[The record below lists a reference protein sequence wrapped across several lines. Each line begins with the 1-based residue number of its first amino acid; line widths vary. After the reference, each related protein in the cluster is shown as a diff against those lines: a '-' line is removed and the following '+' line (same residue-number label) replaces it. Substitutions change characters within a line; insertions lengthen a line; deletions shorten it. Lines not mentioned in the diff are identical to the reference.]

1 MSNVNLDSVLDSI
14 NTNLNFPV
22 QLVDARTEVDWID
35 FMTRFAK
42 LINFYN
48 KNNEREGDW
57 QPFLLKDPVFLT
69 AHISSID
76 VKSKI
81 RLFIT
86 TNSIATTKI
95 IGPSTETTSTAIPA
109 QANSVEMLNPIFQQI
124 FEVFAKMHK
133 WSYFM
138 ENSEQE
144 YGLKVYFQQMIRT
157 KYAAIYWAIKEL
169 YNELNKSN
177 KFYGINWIDEN
188 YHKTYTA
195 KLWTSST
202 DQRTF
207 WEILGI
213 QFPIDKNNV
222 LELFTALK
230 NAGNAVFGFF
240 QILVEKASEEYKTL
254 SVATTSYP
262 DTLLIRTFF
271 DLLKSNQDDLN
282 ELSAKHLNFYYQD
295 ILKQTKLGSQAD
307 KVYLCGDL
315 AKQDRVFKLL
325 SGTAFNA
332 GLDAD
337 KQPIIFETSQDQL
350 LNPAQIKTAYTLVVQ
365 KDFGLTSDLPVHL
378 GRNSDATPLP
388 TTPMKSVLKLGFN
401 QQNDIDQVKM
411 DENGSVVGWNPFGN
425 LTSEN
430 QQIKSLGISFA
441 SPLLYLLEGQR
452 TITFTFESPNSF
464 GDLDPT
470 TIQFYLSTQTTWFSL
485 EGKQTNP
492 QIAPDGETWVLTF
505 VLSPTDP
512 SIENFIANPDG
523 YTAEWPL
530 FKIMFNAF
538 DSLAEP
544 PIINSFKIDVL
555 VENVRTFS
563 LGNANGSLDP
573 SKPFQPFG
581 PVVPENAIFYLGNS
595 EIFSKPVTFFTIN
608 VNWANLPTDF
618 ATYYYIYNAYLQGK
632 IEPGDPLPGILSRTL
647 TKVRSF
653 FGKKQENTQ
662 IEPELHFDNAAFKVT
677 FDLLS
682 HYQWNDFPLSR
693 QGNCA
698 VNEQQIVCTPPLN
711 PDPIGSDAIEMF
723 TSVNVTNAE
732 VNPTTVLTELSST
745 SVFVYNANQ
754 TGAPPFLY
762 DSSVQNKPLVYSENT
777 ISGYLKMTLAS
788 PQYAFGNDLYP
799 KIVAQVALV
808 NADLLFKPKST
819 TLFEP
824 AGTGTTPAPANTTN
838 PPANSPLAPT
848 GATPAPGNL
857 TSNTSLAS
865 PTAQKAVKPK
875 TVLIPAP
882 NVPFAPMVIGI
893 TASYMA
899 SDTYALDYSNQQKP
913 LQCYHYSIFENY
925 LVFDASQDSSS
936 YAKTIGFPICGLTQ
950 QPFYVPLYPSLK
962 YDAVLF
968 LEVTK
973 LISGS
978 QLSVLFEVNQSAH
991 SSSAEKVQLS
1001 YFYLNQFGWQ
1011 NLIVLND
1018 QTNHLKCSGIIT
1030 FEVSADIDEPHFQM
1044 PSNSNWF
1051 ALTLSG
1057 NPALI
1062 GKISLVKTNGIQ
1074 VERSEASLANTLGL
1088 PQLAANQISAPMVA
1102 IPELATI
1109 IQPFAS
1115 FGGKSSETDLSMN
1128 MRVANQLKIKNR
1140 PLTANDFNR
1149 IIRQNFD
1156 TIFYSKVTHDRAN
1169 RMVNISLVKKVSNE
1183 YASNAF
1189 LPRVSDCELDQI
1201 SSSLREESA
1210 IHRLEIK
1217 NFEIN
1222 YLKVYATVYIQPE
1235 FDINGVS
1242 MRITQALKVFLSPWI
1257 TTNQDQIHIDS
1268 GVTDSEV
1275 AAFLTGFEEV
1285 SGVENIS
1292 FFCSNSSDPSPSSA
1306 DQKPTHI
1313 RADEGSL
1320 LLVPSTVQALTYKKA
1335 V

>member
-48 KNNEREGDW
+48 KNNNQEGDW

-86 TNSIATTKI
+86 TNSIAITKVFAS
-95 IGPSTETTSTAIPA
+95 STETPT

-124 FEVFAKMHK
+124 FDVFAKMHK

-138 ENSEQE
+138 ENSEQD

-169 YNELNKSN
+169 YNDLNKSI
-177 KFYGINWIDEN
+177 KFYGISWIDES
-188 YHKTYTA
+188 YHKDYTA

-202 DQRTF
+202 DYRTF

-213 QFPIDKNNV
+213 QYPIVKNDV
-222 LELFTALK
+222 LELLTALK

-240 QILVEKASEEYKTL
+240 QIMVEKASDEYKTL
-254 SVATTSYP
+254 SAAPTSYP

-271 DLLKSNQDDLN
+271 DLLKSNQADLN
-282 ELSAKHLNFYYQD
+282 GLSAKHLNFYYQD
-295 ILKQTKLGSQAD
+295 ILKQTKAGSQAD
-307 KVYLCGDL
+307 KVYLCADL
-315 AKQDRVFKLL
+315 AKQDRIFKLL

-332 GLDAD
+332 GLDSD
-337 KQPIIFETSQDQL
+337 KLPIIFETTQDQL
-350 LNPAQIKTAYTLVVQ
+350 LNPAQIKTAYTLIVKKAFDLMVFSQ
-365 KDFGLTSDLPVHL
+365 VDLGTTS
-378 GRNSDATPLP
+378 SATPIP
-388 TTPMKSVLKLGFN
+388 TPPEKPVSPPKKVLILGFN
-401 QQNDIDQVKM
+401 RQNDIDQVKL

-425 LTSEN
+425 STTEN

-452 TITFTFESPNSF
+452 TITFTFESSNSF
-464 GDLDPT
+464 EDINIT
-470 TIQFYLSTQTTWFSL
+470 NIQFYLSTQTTWFSL
-485 EGKQTNP
+485 SDRRKLSN
-492 QIAPDGETWVLTF
+492 ISADGHTWELQF

-512 SIENFIANPDG
+512 SIENFIENPDG
-523 YTAEWPL
+523 YAAEWPL
-530 FKIMFNAF
+530 FKIIFSAF
-538 DSLAEP
+538 DSLEEP
-544 PIINSFKIDVL
+544 PLINSFKIDVL

-563 LGNANGSLDP
+563 LGNSNGSLDA

-581 PVVPENAIFYLGNS
+581 PVVPENAIFYIGNS
-595 EIFSKPVTFFTIN
+595 EIFSKPVKFFTIN
-608 VNWANLPTDF
+608 ISWANLPKDF

-632 IEPGDPLPGILSRTL
+632 IEPGTPLPSRLSRISSAFVSL
-647 TKVRSF
+647 FR
-653 FGKKQENTQ
+653 KKLEKTQ
-662 IEPELHFDNAAFKVT
+662 IPPEFHFDNAAFKVS

-682 HYQWNDFPLSR
+682 QYQWNDFPLLSHPIF
-693 QGNCA
+693 A
-698 VNEQQIVCTPPLN
+698 DTKQQTIFTPP
-711 PDPIGSDAIEMF
+711 
-723 TSVNVTNAE
+723 
-732 VNPTTVLTELSST
+732 VNPEPNGSNPIELFNTTNVQGVDPSKSLIGLSPN
-745 SVFVYNANQ
+745 SVFFYISNEKGSQ
-754 TGAPPFLY
+754 PFLY
-762 DSSVQNKPLVYSENT
+762 DSSIQNKPLVYSETT

-824 AGTGTTPAPANTTN
+824 AVPKISPLPSNLAAAPTNSTLAPTGTTPAPVNE
-838 PPANSPLAPT
+838 
-848 GATPAPGNL
+848 TPNV
-857 TSNTSLAS
+857 THAS
-865 PTAQKAVKPK
+865 PTGQTPVNPK

-882 NVPFAPMVIGI
+882 NVPFSPMVNGI
-893 TASYMA
+893 TASYLA
-899 SDTYALDYSNQQKP
+899 TETYSLDYSKQDKSF
-913 LQCYHYSIFENY
+913 QCFHYSVFENY
-925 LVFDASQDSSS
+925 LVFDATQDSSS
-936 YAKTIGFPICGLTQ
+936 YSKTIGFPICGLTQ
-950 QPFYVPLYPSLK
+950 QPHKVPMYPSLK

-968 LEVTK
+968 LEVSN

-978 QLSVLFEVNQSAH
+978 QVSVLFEVNQSAH
-991 SSSAEKVQLS
+991 SNREERVHLS
-1001 YFYLNQFGWQ
+1001 YFYLNQYGWQ
-1011 NLIVLND
+1011 SLIVLND
-1018 QTNHLKCSGIIT
+1018 QTNNLKCSGIIT
-1030 FEVSADIDEPHFQM
+1030 FEVSTDIDEPHFQM
-1044 PSNSNWF
+1044 PSNSNWI
-1051 ALTLSG
+1051 AITLKG

-1074 VERSEASLANTLGL
+1074 VERTEASLSNILGL

-1109 IQPFAS
+1109 IQPFSS
-1115 FGGKSSETDLSMN
+1115 FGGKSSETDLTMN
-1128 MRVANQLKIKNR
+1128 LRVANQLKIKNR

-1156 TIFYSKVTHDRAN
+1156 TIFYSKVTHDRNN

-1201 SSSLREESA
+1201 SSSLKSESA

-1217 NFEIN
+1217 NFDIK
-1222 YLKVYATVYIQPE
+1222 YIKVHATVYIQPE

-1257 TTNQDQIHIDS
+1257 TTNQEQIHIDS

-1292 FFCSNSSDPSPSSA
+1292 FFCSNFYDPSLQHG
-1306 DQKPTHI
+1306 DHKTTHV
-1313 RADEGSL
+1313 RAEEGSH
-1320 LLVPSTVQALTYKKA
+1320 LLVPSTVQALIYKKA

>member
-14 NTNLNFPV
+14 NTNLNFPS

-48 KNNEREGDW
+48 KNNNQEGDW

-86 TNSIATTKI
+86 TNSIAITKVI
-95 IGPSTETTSTAIPA
+95 ATSTETPT

-124 FEVFAKMHK
+124 FDVFAKMHK

-138 ENSEQE
+138 ENSEQD

-169 YNELNKSN
+169 YNDLNKSI
-177 KFYGINWIDEN
+177 KFYGISWIDES
-188 YHKTYTA
+188 YHKDYPA

-202 DQRTF
+202 DHRTF

-213 QFPIDKNNV
+213 QYPIVKNDV
-222 LELFTALK
+222 LELLTALK

-240 QILVEKASEEYKTL
+240 QIMVEKASDEYKTL
-254 SVATTSYP
+254 SAAPTSYP

-271 DLLKSNQDDLN
+271 DLLKSNQADLN
-282 ELSAKHLNFYYQD
+282 GLSAKHLNFYYQD

-307 KVYLCGDL
+307 KVYLCADL

-337 KQPIIFETSQDQL
+337 KQPIIFETKQDQL

-365 KDFGLTSDLPVHL
+365 KKPDLISKLPPHL

-388 TTPMKSVLKLGFN
+388 ETPIKSFFKLGFN
-401 QQNDIDQVKM
+401 QQNDIDQVKL

-425 LTSEN
+425 FTTEN
-430 QQIKSLGISFA
+430 QTVKSLGISFA

-452 TITFTFESPNSF
+452 TITFTFESPNSLA
-464 GDLDPT
+464 DLDLKN
-470 TIQFYLSTQTTWFSL
+470 IQFYLSTQTTWFSL
-485 EGKQTNP
+485 EGKQTIS
-492 QIAPDGETWVLTF
+492 QFTKDGEIWTLTF

-530 FKIMFNAF
+530 FKIIFKAF

-544 PIINSFKIDVL
+544 PIINSLKIDVL
-555 VENVRTFS
+555 VENLRTFS

-608 VNWANLPTDF
+608 INWANLPKDF

-632 IEPGDPLPGILSRTL
+632 IEPGTPLPSRL
-647 TKVRSF
+647 IRISSAFVSLFR
-653 FGKKQENTQ
+653 KKLKETQ
-662 IEPELHFDNAAFKVT
+662 IPPEFHFDNAAFKVS

-682 HYQWNDFPLSR
+682 QYQWNDFPLSR
-693 QGNCA
+693 QANCV
-698 VNEQQIVCTPPLN
+698 VNEQQIVCTAPLN
-711 PDPIGSDAIEMF
+711 PDLIGSDAIEMF
-723 TSVNVTNAE
+723 TIVNDPSLD
-732 VNPTTVLTELSST
+732 VNPSTVLTELSST
-745 SVFVYNANQ
+745 SLFVYNSNQ

-762 DSSVQNKPLVYSENT
+762 DSSIQNKPLVYSENT

-824 AGTGTTPAPANTTN
+824 AGSGTTPAPANTIN

-848 GATPAPGNL
+848 GTAPATPNV
-857 TSNTSLAS
+857 THAS
-865 PTAQKAVKPK
+865 PTGQTPVNPK

-882 NVPFAPMVIGI
+882 NVPFAPMISGI
-893 TASYMA
+893 TASYLA
-899 SDTYALDYSNQQKP
+899 SDTYALDYSPQTKK

-925 LVFDASQDSSS
+925 LVFDATQDSSNYS
-936 YAKTIGFPICGLTQ
+936 KTIGFPICGLTQ
-950 QPFYVPLYPSLK
+950 QPHKVPMYPSLK

-968 LEVTK
+968 LEVSN

-978 QLSVLFEVNQSAH
+978 QVSVLFEVNQSAH
-991 SSSAEKVQLS
+991 SNREERVQLS

-1018 QTNHLKCSGIIT
+1018 QTNNLKCSGIIT
-1030 FEVSADIDEPHFQM
+1030 FEVSTDIDEPHFQM

-1051 ALTLSG
+1051 ALTLKG

-1074 VERSEASLANTLGL
+1074 VERSEASLSNTLGL

-1102 IPELATI
+1102 IPELASI

-1169 RMVNISLVKKVSNE
+1169 RMVSIYLVKKVRNE

-1201 SSSLREESA
+1201 SSNLKGESA
-1210 IHRLEIK
+1210 LHRLEIK
-1217 NFEIN
+1217 NFDIN
-1222 YLKVYATVYIQPE
+1222 YIKVYATVYIQPE

-1257 TTNQDQIHIDS
+1257 TTNQEQIHIDS

-1275 AAFLTGFEEV
+1275 AAFLTGFDEV

-1292 FFCSNSSDPSPSSA
+1292 FLCSNFYDPTVNSN
-1306 DQKPTHI
+1306 DHKTTHV
-1313 RADEGSL
+1313 RAENGSN
-1320 LLVPSTVQALTYKKA
+1320 LLVPSTVQALIYKKA